1 MKLYRVGSGISLSL
15 QRLQRPG
22 LVHSQP
28 PRSFPGFSLYKFS
41 GCPAP
46 WWGSTCKPLWA
57 GKKMANHKA
66 RRPPRSE
73 SHWVWRSWE
82 LLKNVLL
89 ENYFTELSLI
99 FFFLSFICTMKSVPW
114 VKSRFSF
121 SFFFFRFDLLPGV
134 WKYWDICSLLCF
146 SRFVLL
152 LLEQSW
158 WQRPRLL
165 PSVAQRSHLLDTN
178 LLSHCLFTCQTPTS
192 TDSEKKALKA
202 AVRLDRLCAG
212 SSINRDSKQ
221 ISLSLTLPPSLHPS
235 RITSPRYFKK
245 HIKHIDW
252 IAMLPA

>member
-57 GKKMANHKA
+57 AKKMANHKV

-82 LLKNVLL
+82 QLKNVLL

-114 VKSRFSF
+114 VKSRVFF
-121 SFFFFRFDLLPGV
+121 LSFFSVL
-134 WKYWDICSLLCF
+134 ICCLAFENIETFAAYFAFLDSFYCF
-146 SRFVLL
+146 WSRVDGRGQGCCLL
-152 LLEQSW
+152 LHNVHIYLALIYFPTVSSLVRHQ
-158 WQRPRLL
+158 Q
-165 PSVAQRSHLLDTN
+165 AQTVKKK
-178 LLSHCLFTCQTPTS
+178 LS
-192 TDSEKKALKA
+192 K
-202 AVRLDRLCAG
+202 
-212 SSINRDSKQ
+212 
-221 ISLSLTLPPSLHPS
+221 PP
-235 RITSPRYFKK
+235 
-245 HIKHIDW
+245 W
-252 IAMLPA
+252 G